1 MEKINPLNAL
11 LRILGGEGQNKA
23 DIPDLGEINEEPELI
38 KLLEKARKNAEENAG
53 KSFKD
58 ELYNKNHN
66 LTEENTRK
74 KISRIQQNVRKNGDN
89 QITINRE

>member
-66 LTEENTRK
+66 LTKENTRK
-74 KISRIQQNVRKNGDN
+74 ETSRIQQNARKNGDK

>member
-1 MEKINPLNAL
+1 MGKINPLNAL
-11 LRILGGEGQNKA
+11 LRILVGEGQNKA
-23 DIPDLGEINEEPELI
+23 DIPDLGEINEEPKLI

-66 LTEENTRK
+66 LTKENTRK

-89 QITINRE
+89 QITINRG

>member
-1 MEKINPLNAL
+1 MGKINPLNAL
-11 LRILGGEGQNKA
+11 LRIFGGEGQNKA

>member
-11 LRILGGEGQNKA
+11 LRILGGERQNKA